1 MKIIRRPS
9 AALLPAPV
17 VLVSVADGGGPAEG
31 KGNLLTVAWAGM
43 VSSAPPMLSVSIR
56 PSRYSHDLVQEA
68 REIVVNVPRASQV
81 EQVDLCGVLSG
92 ADVDKWSAS
101 GFTPVPAS
109 AVAAPM
115 VAECP
120 INIECLVRHQLSL
133 GAHDLFIA
141 EIVAVQYEEE
151 LLDSRGRVK
160 VPAVDALALAE
171 TEYWSLKEKV
181 GTHGFS
187 KKRYE
192 QEHGA

>member
-1 MKIIRRPS
+1 MKLVRRPS
-9 AALLPAPV
+9 AALLPVPV
-17 VLVSVADGGGPAEG
+17 VLVSVADGGGPSQG
-31 KGNLLTVAWAGM
+31 KGNLLTVAWAGV
-43 VSSAPPMLSVSIR
+43 VSSAPPMLSVAIR

-68 REIVVNVPRASQV
+68 REFVVNVPRAAQV

-92 ADVDKWSAS
+92 AVVDKWAAT
-101 GFTPVPAS
+101 GFTAVPAS
-109 AVAAPM
+109 KVAAPL

-141 EIVAVQYEEE
+141 EIVAVQYDEE

-160 VPAVDALALAE
+160 AAAVDGLTLVEA
-171 TEYWSLKEKV
+171 EYWSLKEKV
-181 GTHGFS
+181 GTHGFA

-192 QEHGA
+192 QEHPA